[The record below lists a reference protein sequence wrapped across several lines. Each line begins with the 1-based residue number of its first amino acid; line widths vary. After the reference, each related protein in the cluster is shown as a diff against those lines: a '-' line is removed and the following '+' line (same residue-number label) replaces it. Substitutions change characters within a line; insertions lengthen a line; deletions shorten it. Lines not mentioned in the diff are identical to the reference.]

1 MSADD
6 LAGKNLA
13 PADSLT
19 DALHDLLGALIPA
32 AERISGTF
40 QEAKAVASAERELG
54 IDLTYKGLESAVVRA
69 KVTGPD
75 RRPMPHVACRE
86 TEVPAG
92 DATTARHLTLS
103 CALQATAPEGHTATS
118 TYLLLEA
125 ARVGRPRAQIIRA
138 FALPKTW
145 RQAIAPENVVVDVT
159 PQPLGRT
166 ADYVRALT
174 SPTPTPTPTPGRVVI
189 VRDHRRDD
197 RAFPAPV
204 VRTAPAPAPERP
216 AEVAARVERSAMLRM
231 RTAEVVEALPNSRIR
246 VPIRDFVFVRPDTPP
261 PATPT
266 APTNRVSAFTIDLL
280 NGVDTAGV
288 DVGRDELLRVFESV
302 YRDEN
307 AESGVFYFVPR
318 GYRLAWDETIG
329 GSRGLGLRMSYQRLQ
344 GESADNSVRTALT
357 LDAGVDL
364 VEQSIARELLA
375 VQSRQAPAFKFTE
388 LRAFPL
394 AAPPSVSLRNDL
406 QHAYNISGDR
416 IGVVAL
422 TDALGQIDVSWTTDT
437 VNTQNMR
444 LALRQGL
451 GLAGEIKFSPAN
463 SGGPSPVIPIRV
475 RLDDP
480 ETYGTIAWSRGELRN
495 RTPFPLRL
503 ESLHALVVESS
514 RATVYS
520 WDLGAAEVPARAR
533 MRFALDQVPDAVDRA
548 AKRMWI
554 RYSID
559 RRCENCVA
567 GVIDQ
572 LLSGDVWPDISR
584 VTVRTLTPLTDTG
597 AAELWVKT
605 RSRFFTTTSSELTQ
619 GPTLTFTAD
628 RSEQVVEPVFGRPA
642 PDESPD
648 APPLLEYAITL
659 IMPDGTEHRGTTW
672 IPSPSDQI
680 RVGRVQVERSLGAL
694 PPHP

>member
-1 MSADD
+1 VASGDE
-6 LAGKNLA
+6 LAGKELA

-19 DALHDLLGALIPA
+19 DALHDLLGALVPSS
-32 AERISGTF
+32 ERIAGSLEG
-40 QEAKAVASAERELG
+40 AKAVASAERQLDV
-54 IDLTYKGLESAVVRA
+54 DLTYKGLAGAVVRA
-69 KVTGPD
+69 KVTGSD
-75 RRPMPHVACRE
+75 RKPVPAVACQ
-86 TEVPAG
+86 EVPVPEG
-92 DATTARHLTLS
+92 DAAAARHLTVS
-103 CALQATAPEGHTATS
+103 CSLQANAPEGQVATS
-118 TYLLLEA
+118 TYLLFEVA
-125 ARVGRPRAQIIRA
+125 KAGRSVAQIVRA

-145 RQAIAPENVVVDVT
+145 KQAVAPENVIVDIT
-159 PQPLGRT
+159 PRALGRT
-166 ADYVRALT
+166 ADYVRAL
-174 SPTPTPTPTPGRVVI
+174 SAPVPLPTPTPRPVVI
-189 VRDHRRDD
+189 VRDHRT
-197 RAFPAPV
+197 PLPV
-204 VRTAPAPAPERP
+204 MRIGLLPERP
-216 AEVAARVERSAMLRM
+216 ADVALRIDHSVAL
-231 RTAEVVEALPNSRIR
+231 RATTAEVTEALPNSRIR
-246 VPIRDFVFVRPDTPP
+246 VPIRDFTFVKPEPTT

-266 APTNRVSAFTIDLL
+266 APTNKVSAFTIDLL

-288 DVGRDELLRVFESV
+288 DVARDEVLRVFETV

-307 AESGVFYFVPR
+307 AESGVFYFIPR

-329 GSRGLGLRMSYQRLQ
+329 GSRGLGLRMSYQRLS
-344 GESADNSVRTALT
+344 GGSADNSVRTALT

-364 VEQSIARELLA
+364 VEQSVARELLA

-394 AAPPSVSLRNDL
+394 AAPPLISLRDDL

-416 IGVVAL
+416 IAVVAL

-451 GLAGEIKFSPAN
+451 GLGGEISFSPVNA
-463 SGGPSPVIPIRV
+463 GGPSPVIPIRV
-475 RLDDP
+475 RIDDP

-503 ESLHALVVESS
+503 ETLHALVVDGT
-514 RATVYS
+514 RASVYS
-520 WDLGAAEVPARAR
+520 WDLGAAAVPPRAR
-533 MRFALDQVPDAVDRA
+533 IRFALDQLPEAVDRA

-554 RYSID
+554 RYSLD
-559 RRCENCVA
+559 RRCETCVSD
-567 GVIDQ
+567 VIDQ

-584 VTVRTLTPLTDTG
+584 VTVRTLTPLADTG

-605 RSRFFTTTSSELTQ
+605 RSRFFTTAASEVTP

-642 PDESPD
+642 PDDVPD
-648 APPLLEYAITL
+648 APPLLEYLITL

-680 RVGRVQVERSLGAL
+680 RVGRVQVEKSLGAL